1 MKKYELMAFV
11 LSPLV
16 PVLLFFIGIIVW
28 QIDTVDKHGYGAL
41 FSIAASLAA
50 IGLIV
55 SYSVELLIAV
65 PLYYIGLKA
74 NKVSKQFVYLSAMIL
89 GALII
94 AFVWSLF
101 GAHTLNDLLPA
112 LAVGA
117 ILGIS
122 AGFVFWRVINNA

>member
-1 MKKYELMAFV
+1 MKRYELVAFA

-16 PVLLFFIGIIVW
+16 PVLLFFLGVIVW
-28 QIDTVDKHGYGAL
+28 QIDSGEKHGYGAL
-41 FSIAASLAA
+41 FAIASSLAV

-55 SYSVELLIAV
+55 SYVVELLIAI

-74 NKVSKQFVYLSAMIL
+74 NKISKNSVYFSAMIL

-94 AFVWSLF
+94 AFVGVLF

-117 ILGIS
+117 LLGAT
-122 AGFVFWRVINNA
+122 AGFVFWRTINNA